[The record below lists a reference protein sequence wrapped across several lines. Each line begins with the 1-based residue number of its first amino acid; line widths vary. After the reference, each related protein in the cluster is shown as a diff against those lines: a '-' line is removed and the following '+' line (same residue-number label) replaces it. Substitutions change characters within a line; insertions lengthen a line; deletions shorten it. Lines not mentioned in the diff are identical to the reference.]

1 MNPIYKDVY
10 WQIRHNDCLE
20 FETFDS
26 TYNLNTSHA
35 IVEISEGLMA
45 PGQESNREEF
55 EDSNGFQ
62 NFPTFC
68 IDMINAKLE
77 EIGDM
82 SEYNFVDIGSGKGK
96 ALFHCL
102 IKNAKYKSY
111 LGIEIDPKYHN
122 VALENLQ
129 NINIEITKNINF
141 LNINALEYECVA
153 EPTIYFINRPFSM
166 TSYKTFLEKNME
178 LFLNNKTIIIS
189 ANPILDID
197 VSDEKTIGLQVI
209 DTNIDEFYFASMFKS
224 ASV

>member
-1 MNPIYKDVY
+1 MNPIYKDRY
-10 WQIRHNDCLE
+10 WKIRHDDCLE
-20 FETFDS
+20 FESFDT

-35 IVEISEGLMA
+35 IVEISGGLMA
-45 PGQESNREEF
+45 PGQEPNKDEF
-55 EDSNGFQ
+55 ENSNGFQ

-68 IDMINAKLE
+68 VDMINEKLE
-77 EIGDM
+77 EIADM

-141 LNINALEYECVA
+141 LNIDALEYECVA

-166 TSYKTFLEKNME
+166 MSYRIFLEKNLE
-178 LFLNNKTIIIS
+178 VFLNNKTIIIS
-189 ANPILDID
+189 ANPIMDRED
-197 VSDEKTIGLQVI
+197 SDEKTIGLEII
-209 DTNIDEFYFASMFKS
+209 DTDIDTFYFASMFKS
-224 ASV
+224 SSV